1 MKRNLKHILMA
12 AVPFW
17 TVQLIVLASG
27 YTDVHVVLR
36 IYLTIF
42 VVGTLG
48 LLFGRVW
55 MGHGLLLSASLGL
68 VVEWLLSVVGGGSSA
83 NHDGVVLGTA
93 ILLGGASVS
102 ILLQA
107 AVDFWKKRAA
117 GTAA

>member
-1 MKRNLKHILMA
+1 MKKNLKCVLIA
-12 AVPFW
+12 AIDFW
-17 TVQLIVLASG
+17 VVQLIVLASG
-27 YTDVHVVLR
+27 YTDARVLLQ
-36 IYLTIF
+36 IYLPIF
-42 VVGTLG
+42 VVGALG
-48 LLFGRVW
+48 LLFGRMW